1 MRALVPD
8 LTTEPAELER
18 LITTKTAECEGI
30 EHFDGFPISDWII
43 EIDNKSLTH
52 RPDLWGH
59 YGMAREVA
67 AITGNRLHDPVDLA
81 PLPRGEAAFKVEIAD
96 YSLCSRYSA
105 LVFENIKVA
114 PSPLW
119 MQTRLES
126 IGMNGINNIVDATNY
141 VLAELP
147 QPMHAFDADKLSGD
161 IIFVRRARA
170 GERLGALNGETYALL
185 ETDLVIADA
194 KGPIALA
201 GVIGGAD
208 SAISETTTRIV
219 FESANFHATSV
230 RLTSARHRLRTDA
243 SMRFEK
249 SLDPENTTRGL
260 ARIISLLTEVCPEAL
275 PAGGVIDNRA
285 APRAQEPILLPLSFV
300 VRKLGKQLT
309 EEEVSGILRSL
320 GFGVTASSHALL
332 SVTVPSWR
340 ATKDISLKDDLVE
353 EVGRMVGYNEIAPVA
368 PLVAS
373 VVPPSNPMRAYLR
386 KLRRIIAD
394 QGFSEVYNY
403 SFTAANDAER
413 FHGDLNEH
421 LVVRNP
427 IASELTHMRRTL
439 LPGLLKNIVS
449 NMRHSSEF
457 RLFEIGNE
465 IHPANG
471 AVLPHEVTHLA
482 ATLYAAHADEQIF
495 YELKRVAECLFPG
508 IELTAA
514 HDTRPFEH
522 PARAA
527 VIHCYNAEIGRLFEL
542 HPSLLE
548 EQGVEGRAV
557 FFDVDL
563 SRALTITSQQQVS
576 YTPLRKYPTSGFDL
590 SVVADA
596 KTPVGELKQR
606 LSGLAGEN
614 LVSIGFVRQYQG
626 PPLAE
631 GQKSVSYHLE
641 AGALDHTLTSE
652 EAAAIRQ
659 RVVQGMLQA
668 GYEIRGID

>member
-1 MRALVPD
+1 MRELVPD
-8 LTTEPAELER
+8 LTTAPAELER

-30 EHFDGFPISDWII
+30 EHFRSDWII

-67 AITGNRLHDPVDLA
+67 AITGNKLHNPVDLTL
-81 PLPRGEAAFKVEIAD
+81 LPRGEATFKVEIAD
-96 YSLCSRYSA
+96 YSLCPRYSA
-105 LVFENIKVA
+105 LVFENVEVE

-119 MQTRLES
+119 MQARLAS
-126 IGMNGINNIVDATNY
+126 IGLNGINNIVDTTNY
-141 VLAELP
+141 MLAELP
-147 QPMHAFDADKLSGD
+147 QPMHAFDAEKLAGD
-161 IIFVRRARA
+161 IIFVRRART
-170 GERLGALNGETYALL
+170 GERLRALNGETYELIDA
-185 ETDLVIADA
+185 DLVIADA
-194 KGPIALA
+194 TGPIALA

-219 FESANFHATSV
+219 FESANFQATSV
-230 RLTSARHRLRTDA
+230 RLTSARHKLRTDA

-249 SLDPENTTRGL
+249 ALDPENTARGL
-260 ARIISLLTEVCPEAL
+260 ARIVGLLRELCPGAR
-275 PAGGVIDNRA
+275 PAGGVTDSRA
-285 APRAQEPILLPLSFV
+285 APRSQEPILLPLSFV

-309 EEEVSGILRSL
+309 EEEVSGILVAL
-320 GFGVTASSHALL
+320 GFGVTASSSRML

-353 EVGRMVGYNEIAPVA
+353 EVGRMVGYSEIVPVA

-403 SFTAANDAER
+403 SFIAAKDAER
-413 FHGDLNEH
+413 FYGDLNEH

-427 IASELTHMRRTL
+427 IASELTHMRRSL
-439 LPGLLKNIVS
+439 LPGLFKNITS
-449 NMRHSSEF
+449 NVRHSPEF
-457 RLFEIGNE
+457 RLFEVGNE

-471 AVLPHEVTHLA
+471 AALPDEVTHLA
-482 ATLYAAHADEQIF
+482 AVLYAAHADERNF
-495 YELKRVAECLFPG
+495 FEVKRVAECLFPG
-508 IELTAA
+508 IEVTAA
-514 HDTRPFEH
+514 RDTRPYEH
-522 PARAA
+522 PARTA
-527 VIHCYNAEIGRLFEL
+527 VIHWRKVEIGRLFEL
-542 HPSLLE
+542 HPSLLGE
-548 EQGVEGRAV
+548 EGIEGRAV
-557 FFDVDL
+557 LFDVNLRLCLDISL
-563 SRALTITSQQQVS
+563 QQQVG
-576 YTPLRKYPTSGFDL
+576 YTPLRKYPTSGFDV

-596 KTPVGELKQR
+596 RTPVGELERR
-606 LSGLAGEN
+606 LSGLAGES
-614 LVSIGFVRQYQG
+614 LVSIVFIRQYQG
-626 PPLAE
+626 APLAE

-652 EAAAIRQ
+652 EAAAIR
-659 RVVQGMLQA
+659 RRIVQGMLQA